1 MGEEGP
7 QSKDLES
14 LVKHKGDARQRIPAT
29 SGISFSQEINPLF
42 KNLYI
47 STVTS
52 QRYAVLGARRKEY
65 KMDIVQLE
73 FQVNANWNGL
83 ASRDDGFWAA
93 EFSL

>member
-1 MGEEGP
+1 MGTHVRI
-7 QSKDLES
+7 KDLKKKKE
-14 LVKHKGDARQRIPAT
+14 QT
-29 SGISFSQEINPLF
+29 SYKNVFKKKKK

-52 QRYAVLGARRKEY
+52 QRYAVLGARRQEY

-83 ASRDDGFWAA
+83 ANRDDGFWAA